1 MEIYLNILLAK
12 QFNSR
17 PHDSVFRDDFEVK
30 DRKSKMSR
38 GDEEEEDEDE
48 VAMDI
53 SETKRCYVYGQCQ
66 VCSLHKMI
74 LG

>member
-17 PHDSVFRDDFEVK
+17 PHDSVFRDDFEV
-30 DRKSKMSR
+30 SR

>member
-1 MEIYLNILLAK
+1 MLAK
-12 QFNSR
+12 NIFSR
-17 PHDSVFRDDFEVK
+17 DNAAKFRDDLEVEN
-30 DRKSKMSR
+30 R
-38 GDEEEEDEDE
+38 GDDDDEDEDE
-48 VAMDI
+48 DEDAMDI

>member
-1 MEIYLNILLAK
+1 M
-12 QFNSR
+12 SR
-17 PHDSVFRDDFEVK
+17 GDEEEEDEDEVAMDISETK
-30 DRKSKMSR
+30 SR

-66 VCSLHKMI
+66 VCSLQKMI
-74 LG
+74 LGLVEKENV

>member
-1 MEIYLNILLAK
+1 MTKHLIKAK
-12 QFNSR
+12 QFLSR
-17 PHDSVFRDDFEVK
+17 PHESQFRDDFEVK

-66 VCSLHKMI
+66 VRSLNQMI